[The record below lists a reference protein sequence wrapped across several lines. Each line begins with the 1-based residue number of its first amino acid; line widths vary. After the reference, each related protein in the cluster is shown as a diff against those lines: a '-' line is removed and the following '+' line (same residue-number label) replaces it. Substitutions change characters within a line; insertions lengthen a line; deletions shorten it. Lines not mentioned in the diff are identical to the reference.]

1 MGSNDLLQDG
11 KLSQKQ
17 VSVFGSIKDAQA
29 AHKAHDDNAKPVA
42 PCMLQRVGVA
52 STQFLRHA
60 CCVLLLAIPNPCLT
74 QSTICAYLQCKSLL
88 NPLACQRG
96 CCTCKTCCA

>member
-52 STQFLRHA
+52 STQLLHHA
-60 CCVLLLAIPNPCLT
+60 CSLPASHTRPLPE
-74 QSTICAYLQCKSLL
+74 TICNLCVAAVQKLF
-88 NPLACQRG
+88 
-96 CCTCKTCCA
+96 